1 MKGNEK
7 GMDLREDDVGEGMR
21 KRESS
26 GRNAMDKRRMKR
38 KEHILTGKRIT
49 QCPTVNA
56 ILRIE
61 TIESGF
67 TPWILHMCNK
77 QAEDQ
82 TY

>member
-7 GMDLREDDVGEGMR
+7 GMDLREDDVREGMR

-56 ILRIE
+56 IFRIQ